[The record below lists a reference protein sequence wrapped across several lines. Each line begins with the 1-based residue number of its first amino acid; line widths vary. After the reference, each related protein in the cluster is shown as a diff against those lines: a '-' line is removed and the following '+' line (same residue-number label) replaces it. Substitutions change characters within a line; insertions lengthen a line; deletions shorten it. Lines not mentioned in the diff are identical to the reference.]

1 MQTID
6 SIPEAV
12 LYRPQ
17 VDRITTIRRHL
28 SIPVKGT
35 LPRMMLAENVVEIT
49 IASKLEHIDLVTNVT
64 DTVTQ
69 LIGFDDD
76 TRYWINM
83 ALRESVANA
92 IEHGNKYD
100 PHKSVDVRFTIATD
114 ALKVRVRDQGEGFDP
129 ASLPD
134 PLDPQNL
141 LNPAG
146 RGILY
151 MRTFM
156 DSIEYNRR
164 PEGGMQV
171 TMIKRRVPRPV
182 DEGDQTRD
190 AVGN

>member
-1 MQTID
+1 
-6 SIPEAV
+6 
-12 LYRPQ
+12 
-17 VDRITTIRRHL
+17 
-28 SIPVKGT
+28 
-35 LPRMMLAENVVEIT
+35 MMLAENVVEIT
-49 IASKLEHIDLVTNVT
+49 IASRLEHIDLVTNVT

-69 LIGFDDD
+69 LIGFDED

-100 PHKSVDVRFTIATD
+100 PNKSVDVRFTIATD

-134 PLDPQNL
+134 PLEPQNL

-156 DSIEYNRR
+156 DSIEYERR
-164 PEGGMQV
+164 PDGGMQV
-171 TMIKRRVPRPV
+171 TMIKRRVPRPSDKSV
-182 DEGDQTRD
+182 EEGDQTHD